1 MSLRTEL
8 VGIIYG
14 LILVMG
20 MHILAILL
28 IFIMGLIISSVN
40 RGYSFLAFWIYAA
53 MIFSLIQLLYVIP
66 VVVILKQQRRWAMMK
81 GVIIAAILTFFLN
94 GACLLLIW
102 ETAWY

>member
-8 VGIIYG
+8 LGITYG
-14 LILVMG
+14 ILLLIG
-20 MHILAILL
+20 MHILAIVL
-28 IFIMGLIISSVN
+28 IFIIGLIIYVI

-66 VVVILKQQRRWAMMK
+66 VLVILKQQRRWAMMK

>member
-8 VGIIYG
+8 LGIIYG

-40 RGYSFLAFWIYAA
+40 RGYSFLGFWIYAA
-53 MIFSLIQLLYVIP
+53 MGFSLIQLLYVIP
-66 VVVILKQQRRWAMMK
+66 VVLRLKQQHRWAMMK
-81 GVIIAAILTFFLN
+81 GVIIAAILTVFLS
-94 GACLLLIW
+94 GVCWLLLSGIVP
-102 ETAWY
+102 Y